1 VDSALMGRIAGLNTF
16 PDYKESSQKKRMK
29 FTGAQKSRPT
39 YYVSV
44 DGELPPS
51 SMSHL
56 LMLTKK
62 EIRKYTQS
70 QGEETEDF
78 DVLITNGEKVW

>member
-1 VDSALMGRIAGLNTF
+1 
-16 PDYKESSQKKRMK
+16 MK

-39 YYVSV
+39 YHVSV

-51 SMSHL
+51 SMNRL
-56 LMLTKK
+56 LTLTKN
-62 EIRKYTQS
+62 EIRKYSQS
-70 QGEETEDF
+70 QGEEIEDF